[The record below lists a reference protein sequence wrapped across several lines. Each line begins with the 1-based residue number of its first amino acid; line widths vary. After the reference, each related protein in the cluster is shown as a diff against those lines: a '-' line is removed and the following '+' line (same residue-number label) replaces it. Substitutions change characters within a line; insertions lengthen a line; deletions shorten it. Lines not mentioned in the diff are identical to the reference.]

1 MESAVVHQ
9 ESRGPGAEHQSV
21 PGTVARA
28 ADLIKAGGGL
38 EAAVALA
45 AVVQTYERG
54 VFGYGWLVGEEV
66 RREKTQRWCQMRS

>member
-1 MESAVVHQ
+1 MESGVVHQ

-45 AVVQTYERG
+45 AVVQTSERG
-54 VFGYGWLVGEEV
+54 VFGYGWLVREV